1 MKKLLKTLLIISSLV
16 SLAFALTGCEEVEEQ
31 TFEKID
37 GDYPDRWA
45 DSLLVVQTKG
55 EYTEYEMFAVHMDT
69 YSNKKLTLADTV
81 TIRVF
86 DKQGLLQT
94 TLTCDKARIDDV
106 KNTFTGTGNVIVN
119 SENGNMQTEFL
130 MWFRT
135 TDELVAKEGVK
146 VTRGENILWGEE
158 MKTDINLDRIEITK
172 VSAEGKIDE
181 DDFDF

>member
-1 MKKLLKTLLIISSLV
+1 MKKLLKNLLVISSLV
-16 SLAFALTGCEEVEEQ
+16 SFALAINGCEEVEEQ

-55 EYTEYEMFAVHMDT
+55 EFTEYEMFAVHMDT

-81 TIRVF
+81 TIKVF
-86 DKQGLLQT
+86 DKQGVLQT

-106 KNTFTGTGNVIVN
+106 KNTFTGTGNVVVT
-119 SENGNMQTEFL
+119 SENGTLKTEFL
-130 MWFRT
+130 KWFRA
-135 TDELVAKEGVK
+135 TDELIAEQGVE
-146 VTRGENILWGEE
+146 VTRGENKLWGEE
-158 MKTDINLDRIEITK
+158 MKTDINLNRIEITK

-181 DDFDF
+181 EDLDL